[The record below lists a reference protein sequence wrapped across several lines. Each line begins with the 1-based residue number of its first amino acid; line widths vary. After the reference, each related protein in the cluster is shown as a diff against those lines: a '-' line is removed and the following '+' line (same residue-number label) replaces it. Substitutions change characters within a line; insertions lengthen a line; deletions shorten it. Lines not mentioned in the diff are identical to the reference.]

1 MFCDGNLARRLESA
15 EAAAGA
21 AAANALAQVHPESG
35 ARVESIGG
43 GTAIYAGRESPI
55 TQAFCVGLNGPVS
68 ESEMDRLEEFF
79 HSRGASVNLEHA
91 PLADPSVAQHYRK
104 RGYGPIEFSNTL
116 FLPLAAL
123 GDRRMENE
131 KLEIRRIRQ
140 EERLLW
146 TRTVCQGFAEQVP
159 ITSELL
165 ETV

>member
-1 MFCDGNLARRLESA
+1 
-15 EAAAGA
+15 
-21 AAANALAQVHPESG
+21 
-35 ARVESIGG
+35 
-43 GTAIYAGRESPI
+43 
-55 TQAFCVGLNGPVS
+55 
-68 ESEMDRLEEFF
+68 
-79 HSRGASVNLEHA
+79 
-91 PLADPSVAQHYRK
+91 
-104 RGYGPIEFSNTL
+104 PIEFSNTL

-165 ETV
+165 ETVSCFGGSELAICLLALVDGVPAGGASLCMHDGVAVVNGASTLPEYRRRGIHSALLRARLEMASSEGCDLAMTNTAPAGGASQRNAERHGFRVAY